1 MPFVV
6 KFKFKGNKMNRRKF
20 LGYFGSAVA
29 LSVVPASLSADDY
42 RKLKPKAW
50 EAHTVDDAIKALYGT
65 TEMIE
70 KDVKLKLPKVA
81 SNGGA
86 VPLKFSTKI
95 PAKTVA
101 VFQDANPEAAVA
113 VYTVGKYDMTSYS
126 LKIKMG
132 KSGTVTIVVE
142 GLDGKLYVA
151 KQSLEVAAGGCE
163 G

>member
-1 MPFVV
+1 
-6 KFKFKGNKMNRRKF
+6 MNRRKF

-29 LSVVPASLSADDY
+29 LSAIPVSLSADDY

-50 EAHTVDDAIKALYGT
+50 EAKTVDDAIKELFGKS
-65 TEMIE
+65 ELIE
-70 KDVKLKLPKVA
+70 KDVKLKLPKIA

-86 VPLKFSTKI
+86 VPVKFSTKI

-101 VFQDANPEAAVA
+101 VFQDANPESAVA
-113 VYTVGKYDMTSYS
+113 VYTVGKYDITNYS
-126 LKIKMG
+126 IKIKMG
-132 KSGTVTIVVE
+132 KSGTVTVVVE

>member
-1 MPFVV
+1 
-6 KFKFKGNKMNRRKF
+6 MNRRKF

-65 TEMIE
+65 SEVIE

>member
-1 MPFVV
+1 
-6 KFKFKGNKMNRRKF
+6 MNRRKF

-29 LSVVPASLSADDY
+29 LSVVVPSGLSAEDY
-42 RKLKPKAW
+42 RKLKPKVW
-50 EAHTVDDAIKALYGT
+50 EAKKVDDAIKELFGS

-86 VPLKFSTKI
+86 VPVKFSTKI

-101 VFQDANPEAAVA
+101 VFQDANPESAVV
-113 VYTVGKYDMTSYS
+113 VYDVGKYDITQYS
-126 LKIKMG
+126 IKIKMG
-132 KSGTVTIVVE
+132 QSGTVTVVVE

>member
-1 MPFVV
+1 
-6 KFKFKGNKMNRRKF
+6 MNRRNF
-20 LGYFGSAVA
+20 LGFFSGALALTVSPLAV
-29 LSVVPASLSADDY
+29 SGDDY

-50 EAHTVDDAIKALYGT
+50 EAHSVDDAIKAMYGDVK
-65 TEMIE
+65 MIE

-95 PAKTVA
+95 PAKSVA

-113 VYTVGKYDMTSYS
+113 AFTVGKYDLTDYS
-126 LKIKMG
+126 MNIKMG
-132 KSGTVTIVVE
+132 KSGAVTVVVE
-142 GLDGKLYVA
+142 GLDGKFYVG
-151 KQSLEVAAGGCE
+151 KKSLEVAAGGCE

>member
-1 MPFVV
+1 
-6 KFKFKGNKMNRRKF
+6 MNRRKF

-42 RKLKPKAW
+42 RKLKPKTW